1 MRMHCT
7 MHINTGHASLGSEDS
22 PEALAVST
30 IAGRTCGYSDGRARN
45 LEPCVNW
52 VSQFIHGTVP
62 RFVLCLRGRPIR
74 RPNNAAAASK
84 RAHCQPARRR
94 PFIRRGPIITHDY
107 PLFQSNQLAGVHRQQ
122 EITFCC
128 CSRCMA
134 GCLWGRD
141 PVHKWL
147 QVVRSPVRIPTRSA
161 SFCADR

>member
-1 MRMHCT
+1 MWVFGWTGAQLGAMCELGLSVHTWLSTAICALPARLLGQD
-7 MHINTGHASLGSEDS
+7 IPNTTVK
-22 PEALAVST
+22 P
-30 IAGRTCGYSDGRARN
+30 AR
-45 LEPCVNW
+45 
-52 VSQFIHGTVP
+52 IHRNMTDTVP